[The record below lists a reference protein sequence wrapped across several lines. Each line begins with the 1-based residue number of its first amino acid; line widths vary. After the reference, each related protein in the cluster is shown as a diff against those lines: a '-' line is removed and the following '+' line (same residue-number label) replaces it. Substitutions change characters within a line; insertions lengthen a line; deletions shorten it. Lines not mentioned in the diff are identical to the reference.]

1 MKKQNIAVSLLVAL
15 GALSSQAHAAGS
27 AAETALTSIGTEI
40 TALSAAAWPIVTSLV
55 IAFVGMKLFKKFAN
69 KAS

>member
-15 GALSSQAHAAGS
+15 GAIATQAQAAS
-27 AAETALTSIGTEI
+27 PAETAMASIGTEV
-40 TALSAAAWPIVTSLV
+40 ASLASAAWPIVTALV
-55 IAFVGMKLFKKFAN
+55 LAFVGMKLFKKFAN

>member
-15 GALSSQAHAAGS
+15 GAVTTQAHAAS
-27 AAETALTSIGTEI
+27 PAETALTAIGTEV
-40 TALSAAAWPIVTSLV
+40 TTLSSAAWPIVTSLV
-55 IAFVGMKLFKKFAN
+55 LAFVGIKLFKKFAN

>member
-1 MKKQNIAVSLLVAL
+1 MKKQNVAVSLLVAL
-15 GALSSQAHAAGS
+15 GAVSTQAHAAS